1 MAKTRN
7 NARLDTSGFE
17 TYIRNLAN
25 LGADVQGYVTTVLS
39 QAAEK
44 ANNDTRAALSPQ
56 FMPAGGKYSHGKTK
70 ESIVTD
76 TTVTWSGGVGSV
88 PIGFDFSKPGA
99 GGYLITGTPRMRPNP
114 ELNKIYKQKKYMN
127 AIQKEMGEK
136 FLDFIADEMGK

>member
-1 MAKTRN
+1 
-7 NARLDTSGFE
+7 
-17 TYIRNLAN
+17 
-25 LGADVQGYVTTVLS
+25 
-39 QAAEK
+39 
-44 ANNDTRAALSPQ
+44 
-56 FMPAGGKYSHGKTK
+56 MPAGGKYSHGKTK

>member
-17 TYIRNLAN
+17 TYIRDLAR

-44 ANNDTRAALSPQ
+44 VNNDTRAALSPQ

-136 FLDFIADEMGK
+136 FLGFIADEMGK

>member
-44 ANNDTRAALSPQ
+44 VDNDTRAALSPQ
-56 FMPAGGKYSHGKTK
+56 FMPDGGKYSHGKTK

>member
-7 NARLDTSGFE
+7 NVRLDTSGFE
-17 TYIRNLAN
+17 TYIRDLAR

-44 ANNDTRAALSPQ
+44 VDNDTRAALSPQ

-88 PIGFDFSKPGA
+88 PIGFDFLKPGA

>member
-44 ANNDTRAALSPQ
+44 VNNDTRAALSPQ

-114 ELNKIYKQKKYMN
+114 EVNKIYKQKKYMN

>member
-17 TYIRNLAN
+17 TYIRDLAR

-44 ANNDTRAALSPQ
+44 VDNDTRAALPPQ

-99 GGYLITGTPRMRPNP
+99 GGYLITGTPKMRPNP